1 MTCHPQRTRLL
12 DLDESGTIEE
22 NELKIGLSSIGC
34 RPTQEELHGM
44 MDQVPRSL
52 ARFLLQTTV
61 YSPLFVLSLSLCLLH
76 GMMDQVD
83 NDYSGVIEL
92 SEFVMFMVIFKRDHA
107 HKAPDHGP
115 NGAVVPRT
123 KDGGAAE
130 GVSLGLGKAS
140 AAAETMTKDAADEEV
155 AAFDDEKQMKQEQE
169 QEQGGGGGSGS
180 VDLVDLDAPSAEA

>member
-34 RPTQEELHGM
+34 RPTQEE
-44 MDQVPRSL
+44 
-52 ARFLLQTTV
+52 
-61 YSPLFVLSLSLCLLH
+61 LH

-123 KDGGAAE
+123 KDGAAE

-169 QEQGGGGGSGS
+169 QGGGGGGGSGS